1 MTAETYNPALQ
12 VKSIRFNSGRFNNIT
27 KINCDPIVQQM
38 LKVNEKIQVNKSVII
53 LSHLYTTFY
62 FLDLTGLHSLN
73 STIRELNS
81 VLYTS

>member
-12 VKSIRFNSGRFNNIT
+12 VKAIRLNSVRFNNIT

-53 LSHLYTTFY
+53 LSHLCTTFY

-73 STIRELNS
+73 STILELNS